1 MNYITYRYKLY
12 ELNFKRNFLKKSLLK
27 DIVEARENGNG
38 ETLEK
43 LYSLLNVNNI
53 NYEKSKCK
61 LLTKYFLL
69 KC

>member
-27 DIVEARENGNG
+27 NIVEARENGNG

-43 LYSLLNVNNI
+43 LYSLLNANNI

>member
-1 MNYITYRYKLY
+1 MNYFTYRYKLY
-12 ELNFKRNFLKKSLLK
+12 ELHFKRNFFKRSLLK

-43 LYSLLNVNNI
+43 LYSLLNANNI

-69 KC
+69 QY